1 MRRGL
6 CSLQSNRFRPARIG
20 SRRRQKRAKSTALH
34 LISDLREIVKV
45 APLFSPH
52 VPGGN
57 KMSVKMTSAGK
68 YGWFSDSKGYRYVSR
83 QKNGNNWPQIP
94 NSIMEIWQKFVSL
107 ERNPDCCLI
116 NYYSKDAKMGMHQD
130 NDEADF
136 DWPVLSISLGDD
148 ALFRIGNVEK
158 GGKTDSLWLNSGDI
172 IVMGDEARLKY
183 HGIDRIRSGTSNLLK
198 NGGRINLTLRV
209 VD

>member
-1 MRRGL
+1 MTNFETPNLVIRGFKIFKEIL
-6 CSLQSNRFRPARIG
+6 DLNIQNDI
-20 SRRRQKRAKSTALH
+20 
-34 LISDLREIVKV
+34 ISDLREIVKV

-68 YGWFSDSKGYRYVSR
+68 YGWFSDSKGYRYVSC

-107 ERNPDCCLI
+107 EKNPDCCLI

>member
-1 MRRGL
+1 L
-6 CSLQSNRFRPARIG
+6 DFNIQND
-20 SRRRQKRAKSTALH
+20 

>member
-1 MRRGL
+1 MTNFETPNLVIRGFKIFKERL
-6 CSLQSNRFRPARIG
+6 DLNIQND
-20 SRRRQKRAKSTALH
+20 

-94 NSIMEIWQKFVSL
+94 NSIMEIWQKFVSS

>member
-1 MRRGL
+1 MTNFETPNLTIRGFKIFKERL
-6 CSLQSNRFRPARIG
+6 DLKIQND
-20 SRRRQKRAKSTALH
+20 

-45 APLFSPH
+45 APLFSPY

-57 KMSVKMTSAGK
+57 KMSVNMTSAGK
-68 YGWFSDSKGYRYVSR
+68 YGWFSDTKGYRYISR

-94 NSIMEIWQKFVSL
+94 NSILEIWQKFVSS

-116 NYYSKDAKMGMHQD
+116 NYYSKDAKMGLHQD

-172 IVMGDEARLKY
+172 VVMGGAARLKY
-183 HGIDRIRSGTSNLLK
+183 HGIDKIRSGTSNLLK

>member
-1 MRRGL
+1 MTNFETPNFVIRGFKIFKERL
-6 CSLQSNRFRPARIG
+6 DLNTQND
-20 SRRRQKRAKSTALH
+20 

-172 IVMGDEARLKY
+172 IVMGDEARLKH

>member
-1 MRRGL
+1 MTNFETPNLVIRGFKIFKERL
-6 CSLQSNRFRPARIG
+6 DLNIQND
-20 SRRRQKRAKSTALH
+20 

-45 APLFSPH
+45 EPLFSPH

-148 ALFRIGNVEK
+148 ALFRIGILYYR
-158 GGKTDSLWLNSGDI
+158 GKTYSLRLFFGVLIFVWFVFWFMFDCVACIISGDRSI
-172 IVMGDEARLKY
+172 TGSNSS
-183 HGIDRIRSGTSNLLK
+183 HGR
-198 NGGRINLTLRV
+198 
-209 VD
+209 